1 MLIRPAE
8 PADAF
13 AVARV
18 HVRAW
23 QVGYRKLLSDEY
35 LDGLRPEDRAQ
46 RYTFGSTD
54 PQKPMT
60 IVAVEHGTVCG
71 FATTAPT
78 ADADVFGYGEL
89 AALHVDPDSWGR
101 GIGIALVIEARARL
115 LDAGFSNA
123 VLWVMVGNG
132 RAQRLY
138 TRDGWAPDGSRRT
151 EEVWGAKLDAVR
163 YRRTL

>member
-23 QVGYRKLLSDEY
+23 QAGYRKLLSDEY

-54 PQKPMT
+54 PQKPTT
-60 IVAVEHGTVCG
+60 IVAVEHDTICA

-78 ADADVFGYGEL
+78 QDADVAGYGEL
-89 AALHVDPDSWGR
+89 AALNVDPDSWGG
-101 GIGIALVIEARARL
+101 GIGMALVIEARARL
-115 LDAGFSNA
+115 LDAGFKNA

-151 EEVWGAKLDAVR
+151 EEVWGAKVDAVR
-163 YRRTL
+163 YRRAL

>member
-8 PADAF
+8 PADALT
-13 AVARV
+13 VARV

-23 QVGYRKLLSDEY
+23 QVGYRKLLPDEY

-54 PQKPMT
+54 PQKPAT

-78 ADADVFGYGEL
+78 GDADAVGYGEL
-89 AALHVDPDSWGR
+89 AALNIDPDWWGR
-101 GIGIALVIEARARL
+101 GIGMALLIEARARL
-115 LDAGFSNA
+115 LSAGFRDA

-151 EEVWGAKLDAVR
+151 EELWGAKVDAVR
-163 YRRTL
+163 YRRAL